1 MDQKEIDELLK
12 KGNVDN
18 FNKKQEELYNKLSN
32 KINQTGSNKQ
42 EIEKNKKK
50 GKVLGQLSK
59 VTEEAEAGTN
69 MVMNFLDNVLTITS
83 KMKEKLNAQK
93 DNEENK
99 LIDEMLDSTEL
110 IENLIFN
117 AMDAFQFQDINRQK
131 LMKVMYTLAKLNE
144 YLNDLLGA
152 DNDEDQTFG
161 HDIENTS
168 LFQKDGKKSDV
179 DSVIEEF
186 KKTNKNNND

>member
-18 FNKKQEELYNKLSN
+18 FNKKQEEIYNKLSN
-32 KINQTGSNKQ
+32 SINQNESKKN
-42 EIEKNKKK
+42 EIDNNKKK

-83 KMKEKLNAQK
+83 KMKEKLNAHK
-93 DNEENK
+93 ENEDSK
-99 LIDEMLDSTEL
+99 LFDEMLDSTEL
-110 IENLIFN
+110 IENIIFN

-152 DNDEDQTFG
+152 ENDEDKTFG

-168 LFQKDGKKSDV
+168 LFHKDGKKSDV

-186 KKTNKNNND
+186 KKTNKDNND

>member
-12 KGNVDN
+12 QGNVEN
-18 FNKKQEELYNKLSN
+18 FNKKQEELYNKLSDSINNDN
-32 KINQTGSNKQ
+32 KKKI
-42 EIEKNKKK
+42 NKKK

-59 VTEEAEAGTN
+59 VSEEAEAGTN
-69 MVMNFLDNVLTITS
+69 MVMNFLDNVLTVTG
-83 KMKEKLNAQK
+83 KMKEKLNNHKNSQ
-93 DNEENK
+93 EENEF
-99 LIDEMLDSTEL
+99 IDQMLDSTEL

-117 AMDAFQFQDINRQK
+117 SMDAFQFQDINRQK

-186 KKTNKNNND
+186 KKSNKQD

>member
-1 MDQKEIDELLK
+1 MDQKEIDELLQ

-18 FNKKQEELYNKLSN
+18 FNKKQEEIYNKLSN
-32 KINQTGSNKQ
+32 TINQKESTKQ
-42 EIEKNKKK
+42 EIENNKKK

-83 KMKEKLNAQK
+83 KMKEKLNAHK
-93 DNEENK
+93 ENEDNK

-152 DNDEDQTFG
+152 DNDENVTFG

-186 KKTNKNNND
+186 KKTNKDNND